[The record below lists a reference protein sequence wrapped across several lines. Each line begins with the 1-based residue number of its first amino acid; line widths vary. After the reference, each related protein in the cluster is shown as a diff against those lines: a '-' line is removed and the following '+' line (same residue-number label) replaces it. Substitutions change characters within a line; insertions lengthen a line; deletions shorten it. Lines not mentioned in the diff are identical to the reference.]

1 MVTKIV
7 GATGR
12 FGVRYG
18 KRLRTRVLQI
28 EVRQRKKQ
36 LCPYC
41 DRYQIKRLA
50 AGIYLCKKCDTKF
63 TGDAY
68 LMKT

>member
-7 GATGR
+7 GTTGR

-28 EVRQRKKQ
+28 EDRQRKKQ

-50 AGIYLCKKCDTKF
+50 AGIYQCKKCEMKF

-68 LMKT
+68 LMKA